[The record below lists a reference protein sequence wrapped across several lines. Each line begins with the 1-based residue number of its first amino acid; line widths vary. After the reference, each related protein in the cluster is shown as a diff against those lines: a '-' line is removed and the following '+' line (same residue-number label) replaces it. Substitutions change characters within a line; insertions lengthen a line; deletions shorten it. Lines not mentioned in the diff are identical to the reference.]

1 MDYPESTRLFI
12 YSAIRRKFCCK
23 NQRWLTL
30 INLTVSLSLFLSRFS
45 CVLTLSTGHTGK
57 HQILNTVLSYSWSV
71 GCNTIVLVLQQTSVE
86 DRKSNQA
93 TFQNVLRIYPKGC
106 IVFELETAVENGN
119 RRNCYCKSNP
129 DLTELTKFHTHG
141 GITT

>member
-1 MDYPESTRLFI
+1 MLY
-12 YSAIRRKFCCK
+12 

-45 CVLTLSTGHTGK
+45 CVLTLSSGQTEK
-57 HQILNTVLSYSWSV
+57 HQILNTVLHWSV
-71 GCNTIVLVLQQTSVE
+71 DCNTIILVLQQTSVE
-86 DRKSNQA
+86 DGKSNQA

-106 IVFELETAVENGN
+106 IVFELEIAVENGN